1 MFYAL
6 GSGELQ
12 ETRIQHCQKKKDLQ
26 QISLA
31 QLHQEMESSLNF
43 RERARVMT
51 TVLVFFNLAPD
62 IVKIMKLNIIKGK
75 EDVAQQYRNY

>member
-1 MFYAL
+1 
-6 GSGELQ
+6 
-12 ETRIQHCQKKKDLQ
+12 
-26 QISLA
+26 
-31 QLHQEMESSLNF
+31 
-43 RERARVMT
+43 MT

>member
-31 QLHQEMESSLNF
+31 QQHQEMESSF